1 MQKKLKLAVIALCCS
16 ACAFAQTDEKQGQ
29 KAVAVDE
36 SAFTFTESQLGEDDN
51 VSQETTILGSN
62 SNVYASEVG
71 YRFSAARFK
80 FRAFN
85 SKYSDIYINGNPM
98 NDAERGEFRYS
109 LVGGLNN
116 QTRSM
121 ESSLPFEDNS
131 FSMPAMGGSN
141 NYNFRPSSM
150 PTGHRLS
157 IAGANRSYTV
167 RGQYAFNS
175 GVTSKGWAYSVGLS
189 YRWAN
194 TETAYIE
201 GTFYNSLSYFLG
213 VEKIINPQ
221 HSISLVTWGNPTER
235 AAQAA
240 STDEMYWLANSRY
253 YNPNWGYQNGKKRNA
268 RIIKDFAPSA
278 MFTWDWKI
286 DETAKLTTTLFG
298 KYATYSSSAL
308 RYNNGTNPAADYY
321 SLMPSYNYNVW
332 DPEDTKNRGES
343 NLAAWQASVD
353 YLTAAKANRQI
364 NWDRLYFANR
374 AASAQGMDAMYY
386 LQAYHDDQL
395 TINLASTLRKQISNN
410 KVFTSGL
417 ILSTNKGM
425 HYQTLEDKLGAKTF
439 RNVNTY
445 LVGTYLESDP
455 RAQYDVNKP
464 NQKINVG
471 DRFAYDY
478 NIYAKKAGLWAT
490 YAENFGPLHYSLS
503 GRMAY
508 STLQREG
515 KMRNGLAIE
524 NSYGRSKLA
533 EFLDG
538 GVKFGSSLNLGRG
551 HAISLGLGWERKA
564 PVARVA
570 FSAPQINN
578 NFALGLKSEKVFSA
592 ELGYQL
598 ETTWLHANISA
609 YYSHLGDVAEYSMYY
624 DDAENSFTYASI
636 TGIKKQFYGLE
647 AGLNFK
653 INTEF
658 NVKVLGTIAEA
669 KYDNDA
675 NIVYMRSQDGV
686 YKQDVLLNK
695 GMREGGTPLSA
706 ASVDLGYRKNG
717 WYVDLIGNYYDRIY
731 LYYTPVTRYKNENIT
746 TDNAGNEVLN
756 RYAQAKGHGG
766 FMLDVS
772 ISKSIY
778 LKRHGQLRFNLML
791 NNLLNSDNIVTG
803 GMEQNRKDRKSVD
816 EDDMRAYKFQLN
828 PKKFYA
834 NGLNGMFMI
843 TYLF

>member
-36 SAFTFTESQLGEDDN
+36 SAFTFSESQLGEDDN

-85 SKYSDIYINGNPM
+85 SKYSDIYINGNPV

-131 FSMPAMGGSN
+131 FSMPGMGGSN

-175 GVTSKGWAYSVGLS
+175 GVTNKGWAFSVGLS

-213 VEKIINPQ
+213 AEKIINPQ

-268 RIIKDFAPSA
+268 RVIKDFAPSA

-395 TINLASTLRKQISNN
+395 TVNLASTLRKQIDNN

-425 HYQTLEDKLGAKTF
+425 HYQTLEDKPGAKTF

-464 NQKINVG
+464 NQEINVG

-508 STLQREG
+508 NTLQREG

-533 EFLDG
+533 EFVDG

-598 ETTWLHANISA
+598 QTTWLHANISA

-686 YKQDVLLNK
+686 YKQDILLNK

-706 ASVDLGYRKNG
+706 ASVDFGYRKNG

-766 FMLDVS
+766 FMLDAS

-816 EDDMRAYKFQLN
+816 EEDMRAYKFQLN